1 MLIDFAFAW
10 IKKNINKISK
20 KIAIFI
26 LKLFKLKKI
35 SLNIH
40 IKDWEITA
48 RHFRLFKKILNY
60 HNL

>member
-40 IKDWEITA
+40 IKD
-48 RHFRLFKKILNY
+48 
-60 HNL
+60 